1 MMSGSTK
8 NPLAM
13 ISLSASPVSKDRET
27 TDGSVRSA
35 TCRAVGRA
43 VVPGRAVDW
52 AIAGRVK
59 AIHDTD
65 RATDRATDMKSLYI
79 LALFPDRF
87 PRIGAFAPFN
97 ENAILRP

>member
-1 MMSGSTK
+1 MTSGATK

-13 ISLSASPVSKDRET
+13 ISLSTSPVSRDRET

-65 RATDRATDMKSLYI
+65 RATNMKSLYI
-79 LALFPDRF
+79 LALFPDRP